1 MNFFESH
8 FWYTK
13 GQRNGI
19 LFLLLTLIIVLVSID
34 MLNNRKEFVYNEIE
48 FDLIQQKIDSLK
60 RLQAEKPEYVE
71 RKFNP
76 NYLTDYKAYRL
87 GLSVEEIDRLFL
99 FRDSGKFIN
108 SKAEFQ
114 RVTQVSDSLL
124 NQIAPLFSFP
134 KWAGEKTPAKPLP
147 TKSNS
152 KIIGLN
158 TVTVKGLM
166 EIEGMQYRL
175 AQRILSYRKFLGGYS
190 IDNQLYEVYDLKMEL
205 VPKIL
210 KSYPL
215 LSPPVIQKTNV
226 NKASFKEILSNP
238 YIDYGLTKKIMR
250 YRQEQL
256 IIKNLEELKKLD
268 SFPLENFDRIAL
280 YLCAE

>member
-60 RLQAEKPEYVE
+60 RLETEKPEYIE

-99 FRDSGKFIN
+99 FRGSGKFIN
-108 SKAEFQ
+108 SKEEFQ
-114 RVTQVSDSLL
+114 QVTLVSDSLL

-134 KWAGEKTPAKPLP
+134 KWISKKKTANPMTK
-147 TKSNS
+147 KSNS

-158 TVTVKGLM
+158 KVSVKDLM

-175 AQRILSYRKFLGGYS
+175 AQRILAYRKLLGGYS
-190 IDNQLYEVYDLKMEL
+190 IGDQLFEVYDLKMEL

-210 KSYPL
+210 SSYPIL
-215 LSPPVIQKTNV
+215 TPPVIQKTNV

-238 YIDYGLTKKIMR
+238 YVDYGLTKKIIR
-250 YRQEQL
+250 YKQEHL

-268 SFPLENFDRIAL
+268 SFPLENFDRISL